1 MLSLVRE
8 DLHLTVW
15 SLPRLL
21 VPERQG
27 QSVEVSTCT
36 MEGHRRQLIM
46 LAGKKGQM
54 TRDNTARK
62 TRVRNESSC
71 KQNAKR
77 PTGQSKAREG

>member
-1 MLSLVRE
+1 
-8 DLHLTVW
+8 
-15 SLPRLL
+15 
-21 VPERQG
+21 
-27 QSVEVSTCT
+27 
-36 MEGHRRQLIM
+36 M

-77 PTGQSKAREG
+77 PTGQSKAREGWIFRNVLRAMTEPEQKDLNLPCADLSSR